1 VARVVVTASADADSG
16 ATISDLAA
24 TMREVRFACGAE
36 VSPCVRATARP

>member
-1 VARVVVTASADADSG
+1 VARVVVTASADADI
-16 ATISDLAA
+16 AAIISNLTA